1 MIVAQSVS
9 REENPS
15 KPTAAC
21 VTFALI
27 PQRKAPRSHEGVAV
41 IAEPTAYFSPT
52 SFGRTICAK
61 WPQLWNSKTDGSL
74 VNSETCFAREPI
86 QER

>member
-15 KPTAAC
+15 KPTAAG

-27 PQRKAPRSHEGVAV
+27 PQRNLPRPHEGVAV
-41 IAEPTAYFSPT
+41 IAEPTAYFPLT

-61 WPQLWNSKTDGSL
+61 WPQLWNSK
-74 VNSETCFAREPI
+74 N
-86 QER
+86 

>member
-41 IAEPTAYFSPT
+41 IAEPTAYFSPDVIRKNDMRQMAST
-52 SFGRTICAK
+52 LEFQKRTDR
-61 WPQLWNSKTDGSL
+61 LL
-74 VNSETCFAREPI
+74 MR
-86 QER
+86 